1 MKFSINVAFL
11 AALNFGAVRSDDL
24 TEDIFWRMYTQ
35 DMGSMSM
42 SMSMSMDSTAPTESP
57 TLGEVSFVP
66 VPTAT
71 PTAAPVP
78 ITDPPTTDPPTVI
91 EENPVSSC
99 SPIGTYNLK
108 IAAQIF

>member
-11 AALNFGAVRSDDL
+11 AALNFGAVRSEKL
-24 TEDIFWRMYTQ
+24 TEDVFWAMYTEG
-35 DMGSMSM
+35 MGSMSM
-42 SMSMSMDSTAPTESP
+42 SMSLETSVPTESP

-66 VPTAT
+66 V

-91 EENPVSSC
+91 EENPVSGC
-99 SPIGTYNLK
+99 SPIGMCEML
-108 IAAQIF
+108 